1 MASVLRRAAVVF
13 ATVGAG
19 LALAGPVLALP
30 GPVPALPGPTPTLPG
45 SAPARPAT
53 EIQISVTGRIRPG
66 AVYNVLIR
74 GTARQRATAYVFVD
88 YSGCARSLSVERRRS
103 AGESDAYVVQGAFV
117 KVSGWTSSSRGND
130 HACAYLVAARSHVLA
145 TARRSYR
152 VG

>member
-19 LALAGPVLALP
+19 LALAGPVL
-30 GPVPALPGPTPTLPG
+30 ALPGPTPTLPG

-88 YSGCARSLSVERRRS
+88 YSGCARSLLVERRRS

-130 HACAYLVAARSHVLA
+130 HACAYLVAASSHVLA
-145 TARRSYR
+145 TAQRNYR

>member
-19 LALAGPVLALP
+19 LALAGPVL
-30 GPVPALPGPTPTLPG
+30 ALPGPTPTLPG

-130 HACAYLVAARSHVLA
+130 HACAYLVAASSHVLA

>member
-1 MASVLRRAAVVF
+1 M
-13 ATVGAG
+13 
-19 LALAGPVLALP
+19 
-30 GPVPALPGPTPTLPG
+30 
-45 SAPARPAT
+45 
-53 EIQISVTGRIRPG
+53 TGRIRPG